1 MTSPPIFRIN
11 CRRASEVKLGNRTR
25 NGVLITSEDLS
36 TLRLLAN
43 RDLAVSLECD
53 GVIIFQA
60 NVKAL
65 LRRTVYLADRIH
77 ILSAGPGRVVD
88 EVEIDLPL
96 HRTEDIKNT
105 KRFRELETLVLDKI
119 RREAAGGNVRITT

>member
-65 LRRTVYLADRIH
+65 LRRTIYLADRN
-77 ILSAGPGRVVD
+77 LWYVPTTLTGPLKPP
-88 EVEIDLPL
+88 LPPGP
-96 HRTEDIKNT
+96 D
-105 KRFRELETLVLDKI
+105 DY
-119 RREAAGGNVRITT
+119 